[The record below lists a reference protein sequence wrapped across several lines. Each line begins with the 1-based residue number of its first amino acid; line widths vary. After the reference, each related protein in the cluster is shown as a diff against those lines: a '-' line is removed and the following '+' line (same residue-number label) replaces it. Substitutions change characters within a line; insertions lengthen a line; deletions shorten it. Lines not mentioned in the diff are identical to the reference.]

1 MSRVILTALVLV
13 ILLPGCA
20 VNSRLSVIESYI
32 ETDKTN
38 TQVLVS
44 ALNKH
49 SENLDKLKLNDALV
63 QRDLMVI
70 NCYLHNEPGLTT
82 LDECIKEV
90 ASAIEETKK
99 TNKMGEEGNGST
111 NSSPSD
117 SPIWCTPLRLMRVS
131 NKSCGSSFKNAAIG
145 RKLSR
150 GITK

>member
-1 MSRVILTALVLV
+1 MSRVILTTLVLA

-20 VNSRLSVIESYI
+20 INSRLSVIENYI
-32 ETDKTN
+32 ETDKAN
-38 TQVLVS
+38 TQVLVD

-99 TNKMGEEGNGST
+99 TNKMGEEGHGST
-111 NSSPSD
+111 GSDLTKSGSPTTLGENGEVSKSD
-117 SPIWCTPLRLMRVS
+117 GTAS
-131 NKSCGSSFKNAAIG
+131 KN
-145 RKLSR
+145 
-150 GITK
+150 